1 MLRNT
6 LLILTIYFQLTGHVR
21 KNNCNYLNPFWLL
34 VELPGDDDD
43 VVTVTTDDDLDDVE
57 VL

>member
-1 MLRNT
+1 MKKVRYNIHLV
-6 LLILTIYFQLTGHVR
+6 LIVR
-21 KNNCNYLNPFWLL
+21 VLKIHGNYLNPFWLL